1 MLDIHCHFIP
11 GVDDG
16 AKDVAT
22 TLNMAKKAKSLGYN
36 AIFATPHYIESSH
49 ETQKEDLLNSVEIL
63 NNMLKERNINLSI
76 YSGNEIYYSRNVLE
90 LLQDEKVCT
99 LANSRYFLMELPFT
113 GKVLGLN
120 ELIQN
125 ITHVGY
131 IPIIAHPERYDF
143 VNQNYK
149 ELYDIIEAGALL
161 QVNLSS
167 ILGYY
172 GNKPKAT
179 VKKLLKNNMV
189 SIIGTD
195 SHDDKK
201 IYDKFDMAKKK
212 ILKLISEDKW
222 EKLTK
227 INPSYIIE
235 DKNIY

>member
-1 MLDIHCHFIP
+1 MLDVHCHFIP

-16 AKDVAT
+16 SKDVT
-22 TLNMAKKAKSLGYN
+22 TSINMAKKAESLGYN
-36 AIFATPHYIESSH
+36 AIFATPHYIESAH
-49 ETQKEDLLNSVEIL
+49 ETQKEDLLNSIEIL
-63 NNMLKERNINLSI
+63 NKMLEERNINVNI

-90 LLQDEKVCT
+90 LLQENKVCT

-113 GKVLGLN
+113 GKVLGLTD
-120 ELIQN
+120 LIQN
-125 ITHVGY
+125 ITHFGY

-143 VNQNYK
+143 VNKNYK
-149 ELYDIIEAGALL
+149 ELYDIIDAGALL

-167 ILGYY
+167 ITGYY

-189 SIIGTD
+189 SVIGSD
-195 SHDDKK
+195 SHDDKR
-201 IYDKFDMAKKK
+201 IYDKFDVAKKK
-212 ILKLISEDKW
+212 ILKIIDEDRW
-222 EKLTK
+222 EKLTR

>member
-16 AKDVAT
+16 ARDV
-22 TLNMAKKAKSLGYN
+22 NISIKMAKKAESLGYN
-36 AIFATPHYIESSH
+36 AIFATPHYIEASH
-49 ETQKEDLLNSVEIL
+49 ETKKEELLNSVQIL
-63 NNMLKERNINLSI
+63 NGMLQERNINVNI

-90 LLQDEKVCT
+90 LLQENKVCT
-99 LANSRYFLMELPFT
+99 LANSRYFLMELPFS
-113 GKVLGLN
+113 GRVLGLRD
-120 ELIQN
+120 LIEN

-149 ELYDIIEAGALL
+149 ELYDIIDAGALL

-189 SIIGTD
+189 SVIGTD
-195 SHDDKK
+195 SHDDTR
-201 IYDKFDMAKKK
+201 IYDKFNVAKKK
-212 ILKLISEDKW
+212 TLKIINEEKW

-227 INPSYIIE
+227 INPTYIIE